1 MLCIFPP
8 HTESKTSEAFIPLT
22 VSLFTQNF
30 VAQHLYT
37 SKTFK
42 QLCYVKYQHN
52 CKFYEIIHI
61 ESGSAINYWA
71 DFCCDWEAEGGQ
83 KCSL

>member
-1 MLCIFPP
+1 MVEFMLCVFPP

-52 CKFYEIIHI
+52 CKSMKLSILKVEVR
-61 ESGSAINYWA
+61 
-71 DFCCDWEAEGGQ
+71 
-83 KCSL
+83 